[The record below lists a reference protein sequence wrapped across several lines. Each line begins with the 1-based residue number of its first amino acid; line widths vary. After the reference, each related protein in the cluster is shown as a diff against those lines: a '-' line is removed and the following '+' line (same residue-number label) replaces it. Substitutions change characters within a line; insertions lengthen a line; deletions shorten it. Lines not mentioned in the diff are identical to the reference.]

1 MITTHKV
8 SFIINIGAVLID
20 SVSVSWGKKV
30 KDMVGV
36 KGSSL
41 EAKSCCHTCS
51 LTMATEG

>member
-1 MITTHKV
+1 MITHMV

-41 EAKSCCHTCS
+41 EAKSYCRTCS
-51 LTMATEG
+51 LTMATKG